1 MRVYYEETYGKY
13 YDIDAST
20 SDEATK
26 ELDYRIREGKEDSPE
41 ECIGSVT
48 VPLIGS
54 GDPQY
59 QIMGS
64 KIDFMDDHEKEF
76 YLWHLLRFYYS
87 KKLRDNRELYKDD
100 RATFSQINRLIE
112 NVNELDTLICY
123 DLF

>member
-1 MRVYYEETYGKY
+1 MKVYYEEAYSEY
-13 YDIDAST
+13 YEVDAKT
-20 SDEATK
+20 SEEAIEK
-26 ELDYRIREGKEDSPE
+26 LDWSIREGKEDGPE
-41 ECIGSVT
+41 ECIGSVA
-48 VPLIGS
+48 VPLIGK

-64 KIDFMDDHEKEF
+64 KIDSMDDHEKEF

-87 KKLRDNRELYKDD
+87 KKLREEKEKYKDD
-100 RATFSQINRLIE
+100 AATLGQINRLIE

>member
-1 MRVYYEETYGKY
+1 MRVYYEEIYGKY

-26 ELDYRIREGKEDSPE
+26 ELDYRIREGREDGPE

-48 VPLIGS
+48 VPLIGK
-54 GDPQY
+54 GNPQY

-64 KIDFMDDHEKEF
+64 KIDSLDDHEKEF
-76 YLWHLLRFYYS
+76 YLWYLLRFYYH
-87 KKLRDNRELYKDD
+87 KKLRDDKEEYKD
-100 RATFSQINRLIE
+100 RATVEQIERLLAT
-112 NVNELDTLICY
+112 VNEIDTLICY

>member
-26 ELDYRIREGKEDSPE
+26 ELDYRIREGKEDGSE

-48 VPLIGS
+48 VPLIS
-54 GDPQY
+54 NGDPQY

-64 KIDFMDDHEKEF
+64 KIDSMDDHEKEF

-87 KKLRDNRELYKDD
+87 KKLRDGKEKSKDD
-100 RATFSQINRLIE
+100 AATIGQINRLIE